1 MSIVLDKYGN
11 KDIDKKYIDENIEEI
26 LNNLVKIF
34 PDESHKKPNW
44 KRSLKQQMSGFNIL
58 SAVIH
63 KICKNTEKM
72 FSRIDIFHEKEVALE
87 ESIQRNHD
95 VYKRHQESSDQF
107 RKIQYI
113 MIKKLKSKLSVNEY
127 EEFVNEDL
135 SSFNR
140 GYFGF

>member
-11 KDIDKKYIDENIEEI
+11 KNIDKKYIDENIEEI

-34 PDESHKKPNW
+34 PDESHKKSNW
-44 KRSLKQQMSGFNIL
+44 KRSLNERMSGFNIL

-107 RKIQYI
+107 REIQYI
-113 MIKKLKSKLSVNEY
+113 MIKKLKSKLSVIEY

>member
-1 MSIVLDKYGN
+1 MSNVLDKYDN
-11 KDIDKKYIDENIEEI
+11 KNIDKKYIDENIQEI

-44 KRSLKQQMSGFNIL
+44 KRSLNQQMSGFNIL

-87 ESIQRNHD
+87 ESIQRNYD
-95 VYKRHQESSDQF
+95 AYKRHQESSDQF
-107 RKIQYI
+107 REIQYI
-113 MIKKLKSKLSVNEY
+113 MIKKLKSKLSLDEY
-127 EEFVNEDL
+127 EEFVNDDL